1 MCFLGIQ
8 YFLDYPA
15 DVGTRFSWTS
25 ADNQK
30 RPVNFNPTGNVTVFW
45 SAKSKEK

>member
-1 MCFLGIQ
+1 MLQ

-15 DVGTRFSWTS
+15 AAVGMWFSWTG

-30 RPVNFNPTGNVTVFW
+30 RPVNFNPTRNITVFW